1 MDKII
6 ALLIYIFETMKFVVI
21 SYYII
26 GLKSSNGKKKYLM
39 IPYMATTWYRNIH
52 TGKFEPFKQL
62 TTYYHDSNDFIF
74 RG

>member
-1 MDKII
+1 
-6 ALLIYIFETMKFVVI
+6 MKFVVI

-39 IPYMATTWYRNIH
+39 IPIWLLLGIGNIH

>member
-26 GLKSSNGKKKYLM
+26 GLKSSNGKK
-39 IPYMATTWYRNIH
+39 NI
-52 TGKFEPFKQL
+52 
-62 TTYYHDSNDFIF
+62 
-74 RG
+74 